1 MRRAAKADAS
11 GVTGVRSVEDTK
23 GASTGLL
30 PWVFPAMLSVG
41 AVHVLLSD
49 RNLADSFVT
58 LQSVAEPARPALAAW
73 WQRAVSLLL
82 LVAAVEQVANHIALR
97 RPVPST
103 TLLAAFLAYWA
114 CTVAAPAVFGAHPA
128 FSHELLYAPAVGVAC
143 CLARPEEQAR
153 IARSA
158 RDGLMLL
165 MLLGVAA
172 LAARPAMVA
181 DLTYAGG
188 LLPGVPRFA
197 GLTAHPVTQ
206 GMLAQVALLLLW
218 AAPYRH
224 RAVRRAAWGLGLGVL
239 AMAQSKAAW
248 AAFALCA
255 LAMLA
260 WRHGALAWTRMGDPL
275 RPQAGLVAWGMTAA
289 GVLTLAA
296 GLLAGDLARGASD
309 FMDSP
314 QGAQLASLT
323 GRDRIWAAAA
333 EEWRNHPVFGYG
345 VTLWDAAYRSAIGLP
360 HATHAH
366 NQLMD
371 DAARAGTVGVLAL
384 AGYAVVLSALALRHA
399 RRTAALSV
407 ALLLAIALRG
417 ISEVPLLLLGYGT
430 ELFTHLLLLATLAG
444 AAGATAGATSGAT
457 SEGRA

>member
-1 MRRAAKADAS
+1 MNAAMHARVNSGKKA
-11 GVTGVRSVEDTK
+11 GG
-23 GASTGLL
+23 STGLL
-30 PWVFPAMLSVG
+30 PWIFPAMLSVG

-49 RNLADSFVT
+49 RNLADSFVA

-73 WQRAVSLLL
+73 WQRAVSVLL

-97 RPVPST
+97 RRVPSLP
-103 TLLAAFLAYWA
+103 LLAAFLAYWA
-114 CTVAAPAVFGAHPA
+114 GTVAVPAVFGAHPA

-153 IARSA
+153 IARMA

-165 MLLGVAA
+165 MLLGVAG
-172 LAARPAMVA
+172 LAVRPAMVA
-181 DLTYAGG
+181 DMTYAGG
-188 LLPGVPRFA
+188 LLPGVPRLA

-224 RAVRRAAWGLGLGVL
+224 RALHAAAWALGLGVL
-239 AMAQSKAAW
+239 AMAQSKTAW
-248 AAFALCA
+248 AAFGLCA
-255 LAMLA
+255 LAVLA
-260 WRHGALAWTRMGDPL
+260 WRHGALAWRHMGDPL
-275 RPQAGLVAWGMTAA
+275 RPQAGLAAWGLAA
-289 GVLTLAA
+289 TGVFVLAA
-296 GLLAGDLARGASD
+296 GLLAGDLTRGASD

-333 EEWRNHPVFGYG
+333 EEWRSHPVFGYG
-345 VTLWDAAYRSAIGLP
+345 VTLWDAAYRATIGLP

-384 AGYAVVLSALALRHA
+384 AGYAAVLAALALRHA
-399 RRTAALSV
+399 RSTAALSV

-444 AAGATAGATSGAT
+444 AAAEARG
-457 SEGRA
+457 